1 MLSRNE
7 HYAKVRGSNLVPL
20 SYCSAHSQ
28 RAWSSARSV
37 SEMFTHPARF
47 VLSGRKIE
55 SNIKALC
62 RRRKPSATAVLVS
75 TIGQAQHQAHESKTT
90 ASRINFAC
98 RSGSHARILDSQNSE
113 RVGWINS
120 PLSWGATGTRAR
132 PPVLAARIGTTPLRT
147 RTTTSGLAA
156 SVTTL
161 FPRSANTT
169 ASQADL
175 ALCGQPVL
183 SCFGKYTARFSIA
196 QSSETSKGA
205 ADFMSKKHRNLIE
218 KIADMDNLR
227 LAFAKTAKAKKITY
241 GYLQFNEFS
250 EANLA
255 LIREELLAGQYKIG
269 GYRQFTVRE
278 PKPRLISALDFKDR
292 LVQHAVCNII
302 NPIFEAI
309 LLPNTFACREGRGT
323 HAGVHYIQSKVR
335 QTGYKYFLKTDYSKF
350 FPSVDRAVLH
360 QMIERKITCQK
371 TLAILREIIPPE
383 GSGIPIGSLTSQLFA
398 NVYGNAVDR
407 FIHFEL
413 GHRHWARY
421 MDDIVILGNDLN
433 QLREDFKKIEAFSS
447 ETLKMRISKWQASPI
462 SQGINFLGYRIWP
475 THKLIRKDSVKRA
488 KRKIARY
495 VANRDELALQKFVAS
510 WRGHAQHADTCN
522 LFNYL
527 EKKYGSDH
535 HQYP

>member
-7 HYAKVRGSNLVPL
+7 HYEEVRGCNLVPL
-20 SYCSAHSQ
+20 PNCSANSKAT
-28 RAWSSARSV
+28 RNSAGYV
-37 SEMFTHPARF
+37 SNVFASPARF

-55 SNIKALC
+55 SSIKALC
-62 RRRKPSATAVLVS
+62 RRRKSCTTAVLVS
-75 TIGQAQHQAHESKTT
+75 TIGQSKDQVHEQPSTPSSVNFGVRGWSNAWHLDNQDSK
-90 ASRINFAC
+90 
-98 RSGSHARILDSQNSE
+98 
-113 RVGWINS
+113 RVGWIIS
-120 PLSWGATGTRAR
+120 PSSWGATGMKPRTPVRA
-132 PPVLAARIGTTPLRT
+132 PRIGTTPLRT

-161 FPRSANTT
+161 FSRSATT
-169 ASQADL
+169 TVSQADL

-183 SCFGKYTARFSIA
+183 SCFGKYTARFNIA
-196 QSSETSKGA
+196 QSSEISKGA
-205 ADFMSKKHRNLIE
+205 ADFMSKKYRNLIE

-227 LAFAKTAKAKKITY
+227 DAFARTAKAKKITY
-241 GYLQFNEFS
+241 GYLQFNEYS

-302 NPIFEAI
+302 SPIFEAI

-360 QMIERKITCQK
+360 QMIERKITCRK
-371 TLAILREIIPPE
+371 TLAILQEIIPPE

-413 GHRHWARY
+413 GHRYWARY

-433 QLREDFKKIEAFSS
+433 QLREDFKKIEAFSLDV
-447 ETLKMRISKWQASPI
+447 LKMRISKWQASPI

-475 THKLIRKDSVKRA
+475 THKLIRKDSVRRA

-495 VANRDELALQKFVAS
+495 VANGDELALQKFVAS

-535 HQYP
+535 QYA

>member
-7 HYAKVRGSNLVPL
+7 HYAKVRGSNLVSLP
-20 SYCSAHSQ
+20 YCSAHPKATRGSAGYVSQ
-28 RAWSSARSV
+28 VHIS
-37 SEMFTHPARF
+37 PARF

-55 SNIKALC
+55 SSIKALC
-62 RRRKPSATAVLVS
+62 RRRKSCATAVLVS
-75 TIGQAQHQAHESKTT
+75 TVGDSKDQVHEQSSTPGV
-90 ASRINFAC
+90 IN
-98 RSGSHARILDSQNSE
+98 SGGRGWLHARIMDSQDSE

-132 PPVLAARIGTTPLRT
+132 APVRGLRIGTTPLRT

-161 FPRSANTT
+161 FPRSATT
-169 ASQADL
+169 TVSQADL

-183 SCFGKYTARFSIA
+183 SCFGEYTARFSIA
-196 QSSETSKGA
+196 QSSEISKGA

-302 NPIFEAI
+302 SPIFEAI

-433 QLREDFKKIEAFSS
+433 QLREDFKKIEAFSLDV
-447 ETLKMRISKWQASPI
+447 LKMRISKWQASPI

-495 VANRDELALQKFVAS
+495 VASGDEVALQKFVAS

-535 HQYP
+535 QYA

>member
-1 MLSRNE
+1 MDN
-7 HYAKVRGSNLVPL
+7 
-20 SYCSAHSQ
+20 Q
-28 RAWSSARSV
+28 D
-37 SEMFTHPARF
+37 
-47 VLSGRKIE
+47 
-55 SNIKALC
+55 
-62 RRRKPSATAVLVS
+62 
-75 TIGQAQHQAHESKTT
+75 SK
-90 ASRINFAC
+90 
-98 RSGSHARILDSQNSE
+98 
-113 RVGWINS
+113 RVGWIIS
-120 PLSWGATGTRAR
+120 PSSWGATGTKAR
-132 PPVLAARIGTTPLRT
+132 TPVRVPRIGTTPLRT
-147 RTTTSGLAA
+147 RTTTSGLVA

-161 FPRSANTT
+161 LPRSATT
-169 ASQADL
+169 TVARADQ

-183 SCFGKYTARFSIA
+183 SCFGEYTAGFSIA
-196 QSSETSKGA
+196 QSSEISKGA
-205 ADFMSKKHRNLIE
+205 ADFMSKKYRNLIE

-241 GYLQFNEFS
+241 GYLQFNEYA

-255 LIREELLAGQYKIG
+255 LIQEELLSGQYRIG
-269 GYRQFTVRE
+269 QYRQFIVRE

-292 LVQHAVCNII
+292 LVQHAVCNVIS
-302 NPIFEAI
+302 PIFEAI
-309 LLPNTFACREGRGT
+309 LLPNTFACRDGKGT

-350 FPSVDRAVLH
+350 FPSVDRVVLH
-360 QMIERKITCQK
+360 RMIERKITCQK
-371 TLAILREIIPPE
+371 TLAILQEIIPPE
-383 GSGIPIGSLTSQLFA
+383 GCGIPIGSLTSQLFA

-421 MDDIVILGNDLN
+421 MDDIVILGSDLEA
-433 QLREDFKKIEAFSS
+433 LRNDFKKIEVFSR
-447 ETLKMRISKWQASPI
+447 EVLKMRISKWQASPI

-495 VANRDELALQKFVAS
+495 VANGNDLALQKFVAS

-535 HQYP
+535 HQYA

>member
-1 MLSRNE
+1 
-7 HYAKVRGSNLVPL
+7 
-20 SYCSAHSQ
+20 
-28 RAWSSARSV
+28 
-37 SEMFTHPARF
+37 
-47 VLSGRKIE
+47 
-55 SNIKALC
+55 
-62 RRRKPSATAVLVS
+62 
-75 TIGQAQHQAHESKTT
+75 
-90 ASRINFAC
+90 
-98 RSGSHARILDSQNSE
+98 
-113 RVGWINS
+113 
-120 PLSWGATGTRAR
+120 
-132 PPVLAARIGTTPLRT
+132 
-147 RTTTSGLAA
+147 
-156 SVTTL
+156 
-161 FPRSANTT
+161 
-169 ASQADL
+169 
-175 ALCGQPVL
+175 
-183 SCFGKYTARFSIA
+183 
-196 QSSETSKGA
+196 
-205 ADFMSKKHRNLIE
+205 MSKKHRNLIE
-218 KIADMDNLR
+218 KIANIDNLR

-302 NPIFEAI
+302 SPIFEAI

-413 GHRHWARY
+413 GYRHWARY

-433 QLREDFKKIEAFSS
+433 QLREDFKKIEAFSLGI
-447 ETLKMRISKWQASPI
+447 LKMRISKWQASPI

-495 VANRDELALQKFVAS
+495 VANGDEVALQKFVAS

-535 HQYP
+535 QYA